1 MTEETLALTLPWH
14 LRARMWLTHPA
25 TWVQVGSFLAVGGVG
40 YVVNLA
46 IYALAVHAL
55 RLDYRDSA
63 VVAFAVALT
72 TTFVL
77 NRRYTFGATNGE
89 MHQQAWRY
97 VLVSGVAFGANL
109 VVLQFLVERGA
120 LAKVPAEAIAA
131 VFAAPV
137 NYAGQRLWAFARGTA

>member
-97 VLVSGVAFGANL
+97 VLVSGVAPRRPRRATGEIR
-109 VVLQFLVERGA
+109 VCVESRDSFIA
-120 LAKVPAEAIAA
+120 VAPATS
-131 VFAAPV
+131 
-137 NYAGQRLWAFARGTA
+137 ARK